1 MPRPAQPAA
10 RSALCI
16 DITVYNLR
24 HLGASLI
31 P

>member
-1 MPRPAQPAA
+1 MPRPALLAA
-10 RSALCI
+10 RSALRL